1 MSKRRRPRS
10 GRTQHNQY
18 PPTNF
23 YDVLIKLIDGF
34 YTLLNNGNFIG
45 ATIGVIGVWGL
56 FVTDKVSQSFLEK
69 TIAQVLSQNMFYIIP
84 LGFALSISLTAN
96 YLQAK
101 IYKSHI
107 KTLTDTRKELIHGLR
122 SGEIQHL
129 NRETTSGI
137 NPLEIDD
144 DC

>member
-1 MSKRRRPRS
+1 MSKRKRSRS
-10 GRTQHNQY
+10 GRSQHNQY
-18 PPTNF
+18 PPTNV
-23 YDVLIKLIDGF
+23 YDALIKLIDGF
-34 YTLLNNGNFIG
+34 YTLLNNGNLIG
-45 ATIGVIGVWGL
+45 AIIGVAGIWGL

-69 TIAQVLSQNMFYIIP
+69 TITQALSQNMFYIIP

-96 YLQAK
+96 YLQAR
-101 IYKSHI
+101 IYKSHV
-107 KTLTDTRKELIHGLR
+107 KTLADTRKELVHGLR
-122 SGEIQHL
+122 SGEMQYL